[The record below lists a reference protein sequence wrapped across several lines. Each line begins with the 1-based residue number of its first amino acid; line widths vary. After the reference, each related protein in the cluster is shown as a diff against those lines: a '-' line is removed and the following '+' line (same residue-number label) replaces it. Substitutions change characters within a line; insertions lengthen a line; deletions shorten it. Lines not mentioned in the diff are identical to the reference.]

1 MQDKVGRGRKQ
12 LVLLMVLFLSPVI
25 IAIIM
30 YNYVSVHG
38 PAKTVNFG
46 DLVAPA
52 RPLLDVNLKSV
63 SGKTYKFSDMKNKWI
78 MVYIGKAECDK
89 TCSDVLF
96 KMRQSRL
103 YQKGEH
109 RRIDRLYISVNGK
122 PADSLKTVLK
132 EHPGLEVV
140 YGQTDV
146 INSVIKQFE
155 LKNKAPAKEAQ
166 RLYIVDPLG
175 NLMMSYDKGFDAVG
189 LIKDM
194 TRLLK
199 ISHIG

>member
-12 LVLLMVLFLSPVI
+12 LVLLMLLFLAPVI

-30 YNYVSVHG
+30 YNNLSEHG
-38 PAKTVNFG
+38 PAKTKNNG
-46 DLVAPA
+46 DLVVPA
-52 RPLLDVNLKSV
+52 RPLPDINLQSV
-63 SGKTYKFSDMKNKWI
+63 SGKGFKFSDMKGKWI
-78 MVYIGKAECDK
+78 MVYIGDAECDK
-89 TCSDVLF
+89 SCSDVLF

-103 YQKGEH
+103 YQQGEH

-122 PADSLKTVLK
+122 PAASLSTVLK

-140 YGQTDV
+140 YGKVDA
-146 INSVIKQFE
+146 INSVLQKFE
-155 LKNKAPAKEAQ
+155 LKNKAPAKSAQ

-194 TRLLK
+194 TLLLK
-199 ISHIG
+199 VSHIG